1 METQSIAFDRGEAR
15 ALYREYK
22 KHLHWSAPIDRECMR
37 AYQLIAQGRAVI
49 RALES
54 VKAAGVYTAGES
66 VGLPKLGLCRA
77 DATACFC
84 AMSHDGSATMTADD
98 SRVRISWGRGR
109 VPSGTILNS
118 RSILAWPAG
127 SFPYNQRRPHV
138 APAVA
143 RAARSPASAAEARP
157 PELPRPL
164 GGAVGQGPARRPH
177 AFAPHRQGRSVA
189 GRRLVEPDRH
199 RTSRPGD
206 ARLTQENGRSR
217 CGRGPNAA
225 RTGAT

>member
-15 ALYREYK
+15 ALYREYR

-54 VKAAGVYTAGES
+54 IKAAGVYTAGES

-84 AMSHDGSATMTADD
+84 AMNHDGSATMTADD
-98 SRVRISWGRGR
+98 TRVRISWGRGR

-118 RSILAWPAG
+118 RSILAWPEG
-127 SFPYNQRRPHV
+127 SFPYD
-138 APAVA
+138 
-143 RAARSPASAAEARP
+143 
-157 PELPRPL
+157 
-164 GGAVGQGPARRPH
+164 QG
-177 AFAPHRQGRSVA
+177 
-189 GRRLVEPDRH
+189 
-199 RTSRPGD
+199 
-206 ARLTQENGRSR
+206 
-217 CGRGPNAA
+217 A
-225 RTGAT
+225 RTWRRQSLVPPVPLHLRPKRGLQNYHVLWEAQWVKAPPDDPMLLRRIGKGDLWLVVASWNLTAIEQAALATRV

>member
-15 ALYREYK
+15 ALYREYR

-54 VKAAGVYTAGES
+54 IKAAGVYTAGES

-98 SRVRISWGRGR
+98 SRVRVSWGRGR

-127 SFPYNQRRPHV
+127 SFPYNPSARTWRRQSLVPPVPLHLRPKRGLQNYHV
-138 APAVA
+138 LWEAEWVKAPPDDPMLLRRIGGGDLWLVVASWNLTAVEKA
-143 RAARSPASAAEARP
+143 ALAAR
-157 PELPRPL
+157 
-164 GGAVGQGPARRPH
+164 V
-177 AFAPHRQGRSVA
+177 
-189 GRRLVEPDRH
+189 
-199 RTSRPGD
+199 
-206 ARLTQENGRSR
+206 
-217 CGRGPNAA
+217 
-225 RTGAT
+225 